1 MPANTKQQLLLLC
14 KDFIEARVNNCQSAI
29 DAANNSI
36 NEETKS
42 SAGDKYETSREM
54 MTQEIINNSAQ
65 LAEAIKQKQLLSQ
78 ISIDKKLETIQVG
91 SLVTTNHEKFFI
103 AISAGLLKLNN
114 ETYLAISPSSPLGRN
129 LIDKKKGDSVSFN
142 NKLYSILEFY

>member
-1 MPANTKQQLLLLC
+1 MNLKQQLFLLC
-14 KDFIEARVNNCQSAI
+14 QKFIDERIANSQSVI

-54 MTQEIINNSAQ
+54 MTQEIKNNSAQ
-65 LAEAIKQKQLLSQ
+65 MAEAIKQKQMLSQ
-78 ISIDKKLETIQVG
+78 INTEKKSETIQVG
-91 SLVTTNHEKFFI
+91 SLVMTNHEKFFV
-103 AISAGLLKLNN
+103 AISAGALQLNK

-129 LIDKKKGDSVSFN
+129 LIDKQKGDSVTFN
-142 NKLYSILEFY
+142 NKLYSILEVY

>member
-1 MPANTKQQLLLLC
+1 MSYSIKQNLLHLC
-14 KDFIEARVNNCQSAI
+14 HQFIEERINNCQSAI
-29 DAANNSI
+29 DTANNSI

-54 MTQEIINNSAQ
+54 MTQEIKNNSSQ
-65 LAEAIKQKQLLSQ
+65 LAEAIKQKQMLSQ

-103 AISAGLLKLNN
+103 AISAGSLKLNN

-142 NKLYSILEFY
+142 NKLYSILEVY

>member
-1 MPANTKQQLLLLC
+1 MPENTKQQLLLLC
-14 KDFIEARVNNCQSAI
+14 KDFIEERINNCQSAI

-54 MTQEIINNSAQ
+54 MTQEIKNNSAQ

-91 SLVTTNHEKFFI
+91 SLVITNHEKFFI
-103 AISAGLLKLNN
+103 AISAGSLKLSSEN
-114 ETYLAISPSSPLGRN
+114 YLAISPSSPPGRN
-129 LIDKKKGDSVSFN
+129 LIDKKKGDAVSFN
-142 NKLYSILEFY
+142 NKLYSILEVY

>member
-1 MPANTKQQLLLLC
+1 MDYSIKKKLLLLC
-14 KDFIEARVNNCQSAI
+14 HDFIEERINNCQSAI

-54 MTQEIINNSAQ
+54 ITQEIKNNSAQ

-78 ISIDKKLETIQVG
+78 ISVDKKLETIQVG
-91 SLVTTNHEKFFI
+91 CLVITNHEKFFI
-103 AISAGLLKLNN
+103 SISAGSLKLNN

-142 NKLYSILEFY
+142 NKLYSILEVY